1 MSGAR
6 AALQKVAP
14 LWQLFVLL
22 GVVALLLLAA
32 FPYFEQIRNAN
43 ELPRLVQA
51 MSLVDEGEWAI
62 DGASRRELPLGPD
75 IARSPDGR
83 LYPNKPPGASVV
95 GAVAYAIAKQGA
107 EPPTLRELTWWARL
121 LAGVIPVLCIV
132 GVAWGWMRQLY
143 AGPIVS
149 AAILLWVFGTPMFS
163 YARLFY
169 GHALAACLLFG
180 GVVLIERASAERN
193 LGQLALGSLLAAA
206 AITVEYGAA
215 FAGIPI
221 AVLLAWPLF
230 GPHRDRTS
238 RLAAAKQA
246 AVALAVA
253 LIPVGL
259 LALYQRAAFG
269 SVLATGYHH
278 AADPSF
284 AALHGQGLLG
294 LGAPRWDNVVTHLL
308 ALDTG
313 LLAWS
318 PLVVAAVLGLV
329 RLVRSNAP
337 HARAARLQL
346 SIFAVI
352 VLMGLGLSFEGG
364 WRIGPRY
371 LVVALPMLIV
381 GLAEFMERW
390 RDEPRAVLN
399 AGAIGLL
406 GFAASWSLLAN
417 GLAATLWPHL
427 DPTNISEPFGAVLLP
442 LWADGF
448 GPYGLPTLMRGGLVF
463 CVVGPMLLAIG
474 ALIWAV
480 GFARPQIVLL
490 PLLVGVGA
498 GVITLLAI
506 VPRSVVAHPKT
517 ERNLQYIERVYEP
530 RVLAGERTDGN
541 SRTLKRLD

>member
-1 MSGAR
+1 MSEPR
-6 AALQKVAP
+6 AAS
-14 LWQLFVLL
+14 LWQLAVLL
-22 GVVALLLLAA
+22 VAVALLLLAA
-32 FPYFEQIRNAN
+32 FPYFEQVRNAN

-62 DGASRRELPLGPD
+62 DGPSRRGIPLGPD
-75 IARSPDGR
+75 IARSPDGH

-95 GAVAYAIAKQGA
+95 GAAAYMLAKLGA
-107 EPPTLRELTWWARL
+107 APLTLRELTWWARL
-121 LAGVIPVLCIV
+121 LAGVLPVLIIV
-132 GVAWGWMRQLY
+132 GVAWGWLRQLY
-143 AGPIVS
+143 SGPICA
-149 AAILLWVFGTPMFS
+149 AAILLFVFGTPMFS

-169 GHALAACLLFG
+169 GHALAACLLFV
-180 GVVLIERASAERN
+180 GVVLIERGSAERR
-193 LGQLALGSLLAAA
+193 LGQLSLGSLLAAA

-221 AVLLAWPLF
+221 AVLLAWPLLR
-230 GPHRDRTS
+230 PRRDRTA
-238 RLAAAKQA
+238 RLAALKQA
-246 AVALAVA
+246 AIALAFA
-253 LIPVGL
+253 LIPVL
-259 LALYQRAAFG
+259 SLALYQRAAFG

-278 AADPSF
+278 AADPGF
-284 AALHGQGLLG
+284 AELHGQGLLG

-318 PLVVAAVLGLV
+318 PLVVFGVLGLL
-329 RLVRSNAP
+329 RLVRTNAT

-346 SIFAVI
+346 AIFAVI

-371 LVVALPMLIV
+371 LVIALPMLII

-390 RDEPRAVLN
+390 RDDPRAVLN

-406 GFAASWSLLAN
+406 GFAAGWSLLAN
-417 GLAATLWPHL
+417 SLAAALWPHI

-442 LWADGF
+442 LWKNGF

-463 CVVGPMLLAIG
+463 CVVGPMLLSIA

-480 GFARPQIVLL
+480 GFARPQIVLV
-490 PLLVGVGA
+490 PLLIGVAA
-498 GVITLLAI
+498 GLVTLLGI

-517 ERNLQYIERVYEP
+517 QRNLEYIQRVYEP
-530 RVLAGERTDGN
+530 RVLAGKRVDGK
-541 SRTLKRLD
+541 SRVIDPL